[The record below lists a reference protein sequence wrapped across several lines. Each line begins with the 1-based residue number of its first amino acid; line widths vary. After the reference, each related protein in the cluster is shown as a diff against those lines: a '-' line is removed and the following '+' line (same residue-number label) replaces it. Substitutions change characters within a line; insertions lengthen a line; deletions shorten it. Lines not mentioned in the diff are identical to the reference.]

1 MKKRKADRVNQEIS
15 ILGFGGWQLG
25 SKNTWGEMTENEAIE
40 LVKEALKNGV
50 NFFDTAP
57 GYSDG
62 QSEYIIGQGIKGHR
76 EDVFI
81 NTKYGH
87 KANGSSDFSS
97 LNMESTIQESLE
109 RLETTYL
116 DTVILHNPE
125 MYILE
130 GRTDLEDK
138 FQELKSNGL
147 IRGYGVS
154 IDTYEELKTVLT
166 HWDVDV
172 IEILFNIVNQDVA
185 KLFDEIESKGVLLVV
200 KVPLDS
206 GWLTGKYNQH
216 SQFSGIRSRWDQK
229 TKDIRNAIITEIKK
243 VVNDEDLVK
252 SALSFI
258 LRHNAV
264 TTVIPGVKNK
274 EQLYS
279 NIEAVEYCLSNETF
293 KKLQILYE
301 QYISKQY
308 RPW

>member
-1 MKKRKADRVNQEIS
+1 MNRRLAKKVHQEIS
-15 ILGFGGWQLG
+15 VLGFGGWQLG
-25 SKNTWGEMTENEAIE
+25 NNTFWGEMSENEAVD
-40 LVKEALKNGV
+40 LVKEAIKNGV

-57 GYSDG
+57 GYSG
-62 QSEYIIGQGIKGHR
+62 GRSEYIIGQGIKGHR
-76 EDVFI
+76 DNVFI

-87 KANGSSDFSS
+87 KADGSSDFSS
-97 LNMESTIQESLE
+97 KNMESTIQESLD
-109 RLETTYL
+109 RLEVDYL
-116 DTVILHNPE
+116 DSVILHNPE

-130 GRTDLEDK
+130 GKTDLEDK
-138 FQELKSNGL
+138 FQELKLNGL

-154 IDTYEELKTVLT
+154 IDSYEELKTVLE

-185 KLFDEIESKGVLLVV
+185 KLFNEVERRGILLVV

-206 GWLTGKYNQH
+206 GWLTGKYDQH
-216 SQFSGIRSRWDQK
+216 SQFSGIRSRWNQQ
-229 TKDIRNAIITEIKK
+229 TKDIRSEIIEKIKN
-243 VVNDEDLVK
+243 VVTDNDLVK

-258 LRHNAV
+258 LKHNAV

-279 NIEAVEYCLSNETF
+279 NIDAVEYSLPNEVF
-293 KKLQILYE
+293 KNLQVLYE
-301 QYISKQY
+301 QYISKQN